1 MPDLPPHHGT
11 AAATEAPGVSD
22 HTSPPSGSASLRQR
36 NIAAVIAIIALV
48 GLIVWGSQ
56 RSVGYVL
63 YSPGPTINVLGK
75 IDNHPIIK
83 VSGHRSYHDHG
94 GLRLVTI
101 EPTPYGDHISL
112 LQALEGWVDPNVNVY
127 PYSVVYPKRTTQ
139 KSVQQQSA
147 QEMTSSQDDAIAAA
161 MSALHLHFSHAV
173 EVAKVLPKTPAV
185 GRLRSGDLIQAVDG
199 VSTRTPDKLTATIR
213 HVRPGTRL
221 RLSVLRG
228 GHLRQVAIRTAALG
242 SKGPQAHQS
251 HVGVLI
257 QPSFHFPFQVKVRLP
272 SNIGGPSAGLMFSL
286 SIYDTLTP
294 GSLTHGKVVAGT
306 GEIDAQGHVS
316 VIGGIQ
322 QKLVG
327 AQRDGAKLFFVPA
340 GNCAE
345 ALGGNYDPAKMRLV
359 KVHTMADALAALK
372 AWTKNPHAKLPR
384 CTR

>member
-1 MPDLPPHHGT
+1 MPDLPPALPADT
-11 AAATEAPGVSD
+11 TRADRVSD
-22 HTSPPSGSASLRQR
+22 ASPSPREPATLRQR

-48 GLIVWGSQ
+48 GLVVWGSQ
-56 RSVGYVL
+56 RPVGYVL

-83 VSGHRSYHDHG
+83 VTGHRSYHDDG

-112 LQALEGWVDPNVNVY
+112 LEALEGWVDPDVNVY
-127 PYSVVYPKRTTQ
+127 PYSAVYGQVKTA
-139 KSVQQQSA
+139 KAAQQQSA
-147 QEMTSSQDDAIAAA
+147 EEMTSSQDDAIAAA
-161 MSALHLHFSHAV
+161 MTALHKHFSHAV
-173 EVAKVLPKTPAV
+173 GVAKVLPKTPAAGV
-185 GRLRSGDLIQAVDG
+185 LHPGDLIQAVDG
-199 VSTRTPDKLTATIR
+199 VATRTPDKLTANIR
-213 HVRPGTRL
+213 NAHPGTRL
-221 RLSVLRG
+221 RLSILRDG
-228 GHLRQVAIRTAALG
+228 KPHRVTIRTEALG
-242 SKGPQAHQS
+242 TKGKLAHQS
-251 HVGVLI
+251 HVGVMI
-257 QPSFHFPFQVKVRLP
+257 QPTFHFPFQVTVRLP

-306 GEIDAQGHVS
+306 GEISANGRVGE
-316 VIGGIQ
+316 IGGIQ

-359 KVHTMADALAALK
+359 KVHTMADALDALK
-372 AWTKNPHAKLPR
+372 AWTKDPHAKLPR